1 MSRSVPTL
9 RASDQRVIRMSLQQ
23 SSISVPSSVEAP
35 SESPLSVRLA
45 TSAPEVIAAQRLRY
59 KVFCEEMGADLHRH
73 DGRDVDDFDA
83 VCDHLIVIDESLGKV
98 VGGTYRIMAPWAH
111 ARSSA
116 CIRKASSASTAC
128 DRSRMKFS
136 RSGAPASTLPTVAAV
151 RWRDCGRSWHVC
163 TQPRCEVPRRLRQRA
178 AGQRCPQR
186 RRTAQRIAGQASRT
200 GRLPRRADSW
210 LCSRSAIRWA
220 RARRATTAQRGYL
233 RLGAWVCGEPA
244 WDPDFDSADFFVL
257 LPIERMAPRY
267 AQHFL
272 GARTAQ

>member
-1 MSRSVPTL
+1 
-9 RASDQRVIRMSLQQ
+9 MSLQQ

-98 VGGTYRIMAPWAH
+98 VGTYRIMAPWAARAVKRMYSEGEFRIDSLRPIAH
-111 ARSSA
+111 EIFEVGRACIHPAYRSSGA
-116 CIRKASSASTAC
+116 LARLWSGLGMYVRNHGVNYLAGCASVPL
-128 DRSRMKFS
+128 D
-136 RSGAPASTLPTVAAV
+136 SGALNVGALRSELLARHLAPEDFRVEPIRGLQSLGDPMGARPA
-151 RWRDCGRSWHVC
+151 
-163 TQPRCEVPRRLRQRA
+163 VPPL
-178 AGQRCPQR
+178 
-186 RRTAQRIAGQASRT
+186 
-200 GRLPRRADSW
+200 LK
-210 LCSRSAIRWA
+210 
-220 RARRATTAQRGYL
+220 GYL

>member
-1 MSRSVPTL
+1 
-9 RASDQRVIRMSLQQ
+9 MSLQQ

-83 VCDHLIVIDESLGKV
+83 VCDHLIAIDESLGKV
-98 VGGTYRIMAPWAH
+98 VGTYRIMAPWAARAVKRMYSEGEFRIDSLRPIAH
-111 ARSSA
+111 EIFEVGRACIHPAYRSSGA
-116 CIRKASSASTAC
+116 LARLWSGLGMYVRNHGVKYLAGCASVPL
-128 DRSRMKFS
+128 D
-136 RSGAPASTLPTVAAV
+136 SGALNVGALRSELLARHLAPEDFRVEPIRGLQSLGDPMGARPA
-151 RWRDCGRSWHVC
+151 
-163 TQPRCEVPRRLRQRA
+163 VPPL
-178 AGQRCPQR
+178 
-186 RRTAQRIAGQASRT
+186 
-200 GRLPRRADSW
+200 LK
-210 LCSRSAIRWA
+210 
-220 RARRATTAQRGYL
+220 GYL